1 MTWQAVKKYDK
12 TNNLQYCSV
21 RTVNGGVVAPS
32 PRLDFAATQ
41 IWYNE
46 FGYNPSNMYW
56 VTGGSKLLWLVNCK
70 KSYFIFWLVLYHA
83 HIINMLFIL
92 IEKIFFLFSSL
103 KKKKKYKI
111 GYFNMSLIS
120 SHNLIN
126 VYYIVHLYEEVSL
139 LYSNKNMAGTSIK
152 MSVWG
157 KRGTFPLEILN
168 ISIYLPPQRRYH
180 SSRAHMR
187 QYYPQSDLVDA
198 KLTSW
203 MWLLFEPLWNLRA
216 DLEHLVGFSPAKW
229 TH

>member
-1 MTWQAVKKYDK
+1 MTCNNKFHTRLTVEFDQYFLQKNPHCSHLTWQAVKKYDK

-92 IEKIFFLFSSL
+92 IEKVFFLFSSL
-103 KKKKKYKI
+103 KRKYKI
-111 GYFNMSLIS
+111 GYFNMSLLS

-126 VYYIVHLYEEVSL
+126 V
-139 LYSNKNMAGTSIK
+139 
-152 MSVWG
+152 
-157 KRGTFPLEILN
+157 
-168 ISIYLPPQRRYH
+168 
-180 SSRAHMR
+180 
-187 QYYPQSDLVDA
+187 
-198 KLTSW
+198 
-203 MWLLFEPLWNLRA
+203 
-216 DLEHLVGFSPAKW
+216 
-229 TH
+229 